1 MFTFAKEINMT
12 PEVLKDAIGDTVLER
27 LQAALDG
34 IDERTFEFVSWSQC
48 TCGHIYRAALGRPAA
63 TDPEVY
69 QSQDDTFRE
78 LLEVVAVANGHDP
91 DHDREASDPTHAYSV
106 DRLSSVV
113 SDMTSDRALEDTNE
127 AKRDCAI
134 VLIRN
139 AIAFEVQ
146 RNEQARL
153 ALIGGAA

>member
-27 LQAALDG
+27 LQAALASLDVH
-34 IDERTFEFVSWSQC
+34 EFVFGNWDQC
-48 TCGHIYRAALGRPAA
+48 TCGHIYRAVFGQQAEQTG
-63 TDPEVY
+63 DVY
-69 QSQDDTFRE
+69 TTEDERFRE
-78 LLEVVAVANGHDP
+78 LLEVVAEANGHDFDEGCSP
-91 DHDREASDPTHAYSV
+91 KVLLDARTVWRLTSV
-106 DRLSSVV
+106 I
-113 SDMTSDRALEDTNE
+113 SDMTSDRALDDTNQ
-127 AKRDCAI
+127 AMRDCAI